1 VLGPWVNKPWLNAF
15 AGAIV
20 AVLLLLSLVLVIS
33 TVIPSIDVGKLVVVL
48 ACVMSGVLVGGAAW
62 LWFSQRGT
70 APLPELSRSEK
81 ENWRMPG
88 LALLERPIWSAGR
101 RFAMLTLSGYLVLA
115 VVLLAV
121 KAVQIALHR

>member
-1 VLGPWVNKPWLNAF
+1 
-15 AGAIV
+15 
-20 AVLLLLSLVLVIS
+20 
-33 TVIPSIDVGKLVVVL
+33 
-48 ACVMSGVLVGGAAW
+48 
-62 LWFSQRGT
+62 
-70 APLPELSRSEK
+70 
-81 ENWRMPG
+81 MPG